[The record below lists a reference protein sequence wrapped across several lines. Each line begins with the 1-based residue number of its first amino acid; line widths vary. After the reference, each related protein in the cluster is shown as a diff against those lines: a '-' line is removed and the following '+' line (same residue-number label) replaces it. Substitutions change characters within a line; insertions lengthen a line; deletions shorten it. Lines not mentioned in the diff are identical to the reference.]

1 MNTRSVTKFDFVYA
15 SGSKS
20 EKSDK
25 FLEKFR
31 NSRMFEKDR
40 SECLKAQPLGGA
52 KCSKFAPIS
61 SSRAFYIRGKFG
73 NVLESLLEDFLGI
86 WGE

>member
-1 MNTRSVTKFDFVYA
+1 MAQSLNGEGFANV
-15 SGSKS
+15 
-20 EKSDK
+20 
-25 FLEKFR
+25 LES
-31 NSRMFEKDR
+31 SRRFEKDR

-86 WGE
+86 